1 MKAIT
6 NADVGLIYPKEQY
19 NPGCDVVWVLDL
31 FNGGKNSIG
40 IFFFELKYYFH
51 ANTYSN
57 EAATKKVINAL
68 DGLIKSGVLETCKVS
83 CVYFIMCT
91 TIKQHRLEYIQEPKL
106 QNLISTLL
114 TKDITV
120 NLHHVN
126 TKEEWIHL
134 LTPPLYYDLPDVS
147 EDTDYSRIPQHMQ
160 K

>member
-1 MKAIT
+1 MFT
-6 NADVGLIYPKEQY
+6 
-19 NPGCDVVWVLDL
+19 
-31 FNGGKNSIG
+31 S
-40 IFFFELKYYFH
+40 
-51 ANTYSN
+51 
-57 EAATKKVINAL
+57 
-68 DGLIKSGVLETCKVS
+68 
-83 CVYFIMCT
+83 FIMCT

-134 LTPPLYYDLPDVS
+134 LTPPLYYASPDVS